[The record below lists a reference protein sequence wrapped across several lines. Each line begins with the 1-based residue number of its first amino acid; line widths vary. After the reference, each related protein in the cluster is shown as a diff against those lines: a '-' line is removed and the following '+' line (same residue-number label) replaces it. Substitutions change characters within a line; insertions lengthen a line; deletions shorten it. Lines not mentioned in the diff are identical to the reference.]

1 MCAHALGWVSRG
13 AKIKRVKSR
22 KGVGGGWNCWILPF
36 ESRALLDIVQ

>member
-1 MCAHALGWVSRG
+1 MCVHALGWVSRG

-22 KGVGGGWNCWILPF
+22 KGVGGWNCWILPF

>member
-22 KGVGGGWNCWILPF
+22 KGVGGV
-36 ESRALLDIVQ
+36 ELLDPAF